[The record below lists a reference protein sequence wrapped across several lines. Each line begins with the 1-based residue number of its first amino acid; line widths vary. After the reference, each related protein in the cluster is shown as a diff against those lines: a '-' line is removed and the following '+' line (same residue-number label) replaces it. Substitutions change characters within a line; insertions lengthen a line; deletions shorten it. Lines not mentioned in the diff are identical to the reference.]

1 MPGWEKGGDDYDNN
15 YDADDNQDDY
25 NDNHDADDDYNN
37 DYHPSESA
45 SMMMMR
51 HNVEKSRSA
60 PDLSEQE
67 ALLCAYDEKVLNYHT

>member
-1 MPGWEKGGDDYDNN
+1 MPGWEKGGGDHDN
-15 YDADDNQDDY
+15 
-25 NDNHDADDDYNN
+25 NHDAGDDFNN
-37 DYHPSESA
+37 DYHPSASA

-67 ALLCAYDEKVLNYHT
+67 ALLCAYDEKVLNCHHGHEYRHT